1 MPLSM
6 YQISVPVYIRGF
18 SILSTLIAK
27 AEAYAQE
34 KKIDPSVLVSARLA
48 PDMLPFSGQV
58 QRASD
63 TSKATI
69 TRLTD
74 VKAPS
79 FPDDEMSFADLK
91 ARIAKTVAF
100 LEGLDTSVLDDSES
114 REVTLSFGPHKALLG
129 GQDYMLQFALPNF
142 FFHVTTAHDILRHNG
157 VPIGKLDYLGA
168 YST

>member
-6 YQISVPVYIRGF
+6 YQISVPVFIRGF
-18 SILSTLIAK
+18 SILSALIAK

-48 PDMLPFSGQV
+48 PDMLPLAGQI

-63 TSKATI
+63 TAKATI
-69 TRLTD
+69 ARLTD

-79 FPDDEMSFADLK
+79 FPDDEVSFADLK

-100 LEGLDTSVLDDSES
+100 LESLDTSVLDDSEG
-114 REVTLSFGPHKALLG
+114 REVTLSFGPHKAHLAG
-129 GQDYMLQFALPNF
+129 HEYMLQFALPNF

-168 YST
+168 YSN

>member
-1 MPLSM
+1 M
-6 YQISVPVYIRGF
+6 
-18 SILSTLIAK
+18 
-27 AEAYAQE
+27 
-34 KKIDPSVLVSARLA
+34 LVSARLA

-79 FPDDEMSFADLK
+79 FPDDEVSFADLK